1 MPYLLQLLTVTA
13 KVADPVPSAGEWVK
27 GALWG
32 LCLVVL
38 KLWKGQAVWHPGG
51 SGLGWA

>member
-13 KVADPVPSAGEWVK
+13 KVTDPVPSAGERAK

-32 LCLVVL
+32 LCLVVV
-38 KLWKGQAVWHPGG
+38 KLWKGQAAWHPGA